1 MCSEE
6 EMEKGKLNQFIK
18 EGTTLYY
25 LANKEALIPYI
36 ENGLK
41 NKIFENQ
48 KMAQEYINDQA
59 KEHGENLRHII
70 YFSPIKF
77 TEEKWQKYVSKVY
90 SAGGKYIECI
100 YNDKRTSI
108 REIKKENVPSCY
120 YNQELARNIAEYTE
134 TKSKA
139 CLKRIRNL
147 KFIIPCKIKP
157 TKTTTGKDT
166 LMFVYAQA
174 VLTKA
179 KETYYFVFTDMLE
192 YQKWERANT
201 RETSEGWEWKPLLL
215 SSQDIARISKN
226 HGILINAC
234 SWQLILKPE
243 ECRLFCEDDVSDKTP
258 AVNMVKEQE
267 ESENDDVE

>member
-1 MCSEE
+1 
-6 EMEKGKLNQFIK
+6 MEKGKLNQFIK
-18 EGTTLYY
+18 ERTTLYY

-36 ENGLK
+36 EKGLK
-41 NKIFENQ
+41 NKIFEN
-48 KMAQEYINDQA
+48 KKAAQDYIYDQA
-59 KEHGENLRHII
+59 DILEENLRQII
-70 YFSPIKF
+70 YFDRIEFS
-77 TEEKWQKYVSKVY
+77 EEKWQKYVSKVY

-100 YNDKRTSI
+100 YNDGKSSI

-134 TKSKA
+134 TKNKA

-157 TKTTTGKDT
+157 TKTTTGKDSM
-166 LMFVYAQA
+166 MFVYAQA
-174 VLTKA
+174 VLTKM

-226 HGILINAC
+226 HGILVNAC

-243 ECRLFCEDDVSDKTP
+243 ECRLFYEEDVSDKTP

-267 ESENDDVE
+267 ESEDDDVE